1 MEQIN
6 RIEIRGNI
14 GFLRI
19 NEFED
24 NQQMASFSVVTNY
37 IYKGRDGSGVVETM
51 WFNVVAWK
59 KPQSLQDF
67 SLLKKGAP
75 VHVVGRMRD
84 REYTANDGT
93 VKHVTEVVASKVE
106 LVETDDQL
114 QPCRLD

>member
-14 GFLRI
+14 GFVRV

-24 NQQMASFSVVTNY
+24 GNQTANFSVVTNY
-37 IYKGRDGSGVVETM
+37 IYKGRDGNGVVETT

-59 KPQSLQDF
+59 KAQISIDF
-67 SLLKKGAP
+67 SQLQKGIP

-84 REYTANDGT
+84 REYTAADGSI
-93 VKHVTEVVASKVE
+93 KRITEVIASKVSI
-106 LVETDDQL
+106 VEVEENL
-114 QPCRLD
+114 QPCRID